1 MVKLYKYKYNVELTS
16 MRTFLERLMFRF
28 SMFMQGRYGF
38 DKLSK
43 AMIICAL
50 ILIVIA
56 NIFRGLSVFGIVSWV
71 LIFMAYFR
79 AFSKDIYKRNR
90 ELLAYT
96 KATDKLR
103 KKYQLKK
110 RIWNERK
117 KYKYFKCKNC
127 GAYWRVP
134 RGLGVT
140 EITCRICKEKMT
152 KKS

>member
-1 MVKLYKYKYNVELTS
+1 MELTS
-16 MRTFLERLMFRF
+16 MRTFLERRMFRF

-110 RIWNERK
+110 RSIQMSKMRNLWWNIRLI
-117 KYKYFKCKNC
+117 FLIH
-127 GAYWRVP
+127 RHSP
-134 RGLGVT
+134 
-140 EITCRICKEKMT
+140 
-152 KKS
+152 